1 VRVLQLALALTGLVW
16 AGAWHQTRQ
25 LPGLDQI
32 LPELL
37 QEPAQRAV
45 SAPVFSFEYRG
56 VGYDVQP
63 VASYEF
69 HGLVVTHNDTT
80 GLGDLTHDE
89 NSVDTKD
96 LCLIWGPNLERDDYR
111 HITFEST
118 ATWCH
123 WSWRSGEIQFDSQAI
138 ANNHLV
144 TGDDALRQA
153 LDRVHVGDQVRF
165 RGMLVN
171 YRDQR
176 YPDSWRRSS
185 TTRTDSEGGA
195 CEVVYFNELE
205 VLRPHAVGAWRVRQV
220 MPWVVGALLGVLLV
234 VAGTSDRIRGVA
246 RP

>member
-1 VRVLQLALALTGLVW
+1 MRVVQFALAAAVLVW
-16 AGAWHQTRQ
+16 AGAWYQTRQ
-25 LPGLDQI
+25 LPELEEI

-37 QEPAQRAV
+37 QEPAQRPV
-45 SAPVFSFEYRG
+45 SAPAFSFEYRG

-123 WSWRSGEIQFDSQAI
+123 WSWRSGDIEFDGQAI

-144 TGDDALRQA
+144 TDDDALRKA

-176 YPDSWRRSS
+176 YPDSWRNSS
-185 TTRTDSEGGA
+185 TTRTDTGGGA
-195 CEVVYFNELE
+195 CEVVYFDELD
-205 VLRPHAVGAWRVRQV
+205 VLRPHAVGAWRVRSV
-220 MPWVVGALLGVLLV
+220 MPWIVGALLGVLLIV
-234 VAGTSDRIRGVA
+234 VVTSDRIRD
-246 RP
+246 